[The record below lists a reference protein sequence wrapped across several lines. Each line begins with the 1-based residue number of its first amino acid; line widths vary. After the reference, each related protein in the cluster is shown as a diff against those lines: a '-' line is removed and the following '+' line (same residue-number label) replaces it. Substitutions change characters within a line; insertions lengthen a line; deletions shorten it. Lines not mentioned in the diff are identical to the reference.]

1 MKTTRTT
8 ARIGNVGRMLLAAVL
23 LLSGISKLL
32 YLQGFSEEVAQY
44 SELYVSQ
51 SLVSWSKG
59 IAVAAC
65 CAEIMLGMLL
75 PMSKISLY
83 TTLATFALMT
93 FFLYLTGMNYLF
105 PTALGS
111 VESCGCFGELVHFSA
126 KGSFVKSVALWTA
139 ALITVIYNWKHK
151 ADRTATAKGEQP
163 ENRKE

>member
-8 ARIGNVGRMLLAAVL
+8 ARNGTAGRILLAVVM
-23 LLSGISKLL
+23 LLSGISKLF

-59 IAVAAC
+59 IAVAVC
-65 CAEIMLGMLL
+65 CAEIMLGLLL
-75 PMSKISLY
+75 PMSKMSIH
-83 TTLATFALMT
+83 TTLAAFALMT
-93 FFLYLTGMNYLF
+93 FFLYLTGMNYFF

-126 KGSFVKSVALWTA
+126 KGTFVKSVALWA
-139 ALITVIYNWKHK
+139 VAIITVICNWKYK
-151 ADRTATAKGEQP
+151 ADRTATAKGE
-163 ENRKE
+163 

>member
-1 MKTTRTT
+1 MGRKT
-8 ARIGNVGRMLLAAVL
+8 LAAVM
-23 LLSGISKLL
+23 LLSGVSKLF

-59 IAVAAC
+59 IAVAVC
-65 CAEIMLGMLL
+65 CTEILLGMLL
-75 PMSKISLY
+75 PMSKISIY
-83 TTLATFALMT
+83 TTLAAFALTT
-93 FFLYLTGMNYLF
+93 FFLYLMGINYLF

-111 VESCGCFGELVHFSA
+111 VETCGCFGELVHFSA
-126 KGSFVKSVALWTA
+126 KGSFVKSVILWTA
-139 ALITVIYNWKHK
+139 ALITVICNWKYK